1 MEKLHNVSYT
11 GARKNETA
19 GKKFVLDISDYFFQ
33 EVIQKKME
41 LVNFIAVLCDGST
54 NKSIT
59 EHEVIYVIYVDP
71 KTNLPVMKFF
81 KIAALENSQDAPGL
95 KEAIIS
101 AFSSMAYVLVLRN
114 GIVLLRWCVNIDSD
128 SGLIRLFQ
136 EDYPWLSFIW
146 CFSHRFELSLKDSL
160 SEFFEPIDT
169 LLTHK

>member
-19 GKKFVLDISDYFFQ
+19 CKKFVLDISDYFFQ
-33 EVIQKKME
+33 EDIQKKME

-114 GIVLLRWCVNIDSD
+114 GILLLR
-128 SGLIRLFQ
+128 
-136 EDYPWLSFIW
+136 
-146 CFSHRFELSLKDSL
+146 
-160 SEFFEPIDT
+160 
-169 LLTHK
+169 